1 MLLEETMKVS
11 MGVRN
16 HFYCMPFHLMAA
28 WFTSQKGIGRETND
42 RTSVLHRYSNTWQ
55 KLQTTKN
62 AVLVNITAD
71 TIPSKKG
78 TFPGSLSNIVVIPK
92 V

>member
-1 MLLEETMKVS
+1 MYSIPTITSSLSSTDGTRHQKLKWKDSQYGSKASGRKTMKVS

-42 RTSVLHRYSNTWQ
+42 RTSVL
-55 KLQTTKN
+55 
-62 AVLVNITAD
+62 
-71 TIPSKKG
+71 
-78 TFPGSLSNIVVIPK
+78 
-92 V
+92 